1 MRFALLLLMAGCT
14 TTTEIVDTTAGHVE
28 DPFTSLERELRE
40 GPPRYTSRLHSCAKM
55 RVATLGN
62 VLASRG
68 VNIASTTDLSAG
80 RIYRTSTIALGAANY
95 PARSRENIELGVAT
109 ASKIFDIY
117 VQAAPE
123 IIANMTSRPECQRN
137 GQPAQL
143 FDSSNRCVESGF
155 SCLIGTRATAEHLSV
170 CNETVKRAADPESGK
185 RLAVALLA
193 AAAHT
198 CE

>member
-1 MRFALLLLMAGCT
+1 MRTALLVLVASC
-14 TTTEIVDTTAGHVE
+14 TTEIVDPAYTGHSE
-28 DPFTSLERELRE
+28 DPYTALEREQRE

-68 VNIASTTDLSAG
+68 VNLDATDALSAG
-80 RIYRTSTIALGAANY
+80 RIYRTSTVALGAANY
-95 PARSRENIELGVAT
+95 AARTRENIELGVAT

-123 IIANMTSRPECQRN
+123 IIANLPTRPACQRN

-143 FDSSNRCVESGF
+143 FDANNRCVEAGV
-155 SCLIGTRATAEHLSV
+155 SCLIGTRATADHLAI
-170 CNETVKRAADPESGK
+170 CNETIKRAADPESGK